1 MRFASAICDVTFM
14 PHNKP
19 LKLTV
24 GKRGL
29 PMPSSLC
36 SSASA

>member
-1 MRFASAICDVTFM
+1 METS
-14 PHNKP
+14 NEP

-29 PMPSSLC
+29 PISSSLC
-36 SSASA
+36 SSRQLSGGVEAVE